1 MDLDERFEEVVDP
14 VDGTRWTVDL
24 GFLASSWTCLWGDG
38 CQGILD
44 VPAQALMQGCCSV
57 GAEMLDE
64 DEAMLVAALGATLG
78 PEVFQHHREAA
89 EHGYFS
95 DGTRTNT
102 RVVDGACIFFNR
114 PGFTGGVGCALH
126 RAAEAA
132 GEPVLDWKPE
142 VCWQLPLRIDR
153 DGDQATLRRW
163 TRADWGSDG
172 ETMHWCCTE
181 RGDGDPSR
189 PDAYV
194 GESPVIESLAG
205 EIEALVGPEVAVEI
219 RRRLGR

>member
-1 MDLDERFEEVVDP
+1 MVPDERFEEVLDP

-24 GFLASSWTCLWGDG
+24 GFLGSTWTCLWGAG
-38 CQGILD
+38 CEGILD
-44 VPAQALMQGCCSV
+44 VPARALMQGCCSV
-57 GAEMLDE
+57 GAEMLDD
-64 DEAMLVAALGATLG
+64 DEAMLVAALGATLE
-78 PEVFQHHREAA
+78 PDVFEHHAEAA
-89 EHGYFS
+89 EHGVFS

-114 PGFTGGVGCALH
+114 PGFAGGVGCALH

-153 DGDQATLRRW
+153 EGDRATLRRW
-163 TRADWGSDG
+163 TRGDWGADG

-181 RGDGDPSR
+181 RSAGPAQ
-189 PDAYV
+189 PYAYV
-194 GESPVIESLAG
+194 GDRPVIESLG
-205 EIEALVGPEVAVEI
+205 EEIEALVGAEVAVEI
-219 RRRLGR
+219 RQRLAR

>member
-1 MDLDERFEEVVDP
+1 MHPDERFEEVVDP
-14 VDGTRWTVDL
+14 VDGTRWRVDV

-38 CQGILD
+38 CLGILD
-44 VPAQALMQGCCSV
+44 EPAPELMQGCCSV
-57 GAEMLDE
+57 GAEMLDD

-78 PEVFQHHREAA
+78 PEELQHHVEAV
-89 EHGYFS
+89 EHGFFS
-95 DGTRTNT
+95 DDTRTNT

-114 PGFTGGVGCALH
+114 PGFPGGVGCALH

-132 GEPVLDWKPE
+132 GESVLDLKPE

-153 DGDQATLRRW
+153 DGDDATLRRW

-181 RGDGDPSR
+181 RPTR
-189 PDAYV
+189 PDHVDAYV
-194 GESPVIESLAG
+194 GDRPVIESLA
-205 EIEALVGPEVAVEI
+205 EEVEALVGP
-219 RRRLGR
+219 